1 MKRILADYAE
11 IARDYVAYRDLLWQ
25 LTLRDIRIRYKQAVM
40 GFLWALFMPMLI
52 VGAGLIVRL
61 AIADS
66 AAPGFDFSGIGAIAA
81 RGVLWSTFAAAV
93 GFGTAS
99 LVGNAVLVSKI
110 YFPREVLPV
119 AAVLSNAFDGLI
131 GGAVV
136 ALIAPFL
143 GAQATFALFWVPV
156 LLVLLLLFAVAVSL
170 AFSAANLFF
179 RDVKYIVQAVL
190 TVGVLFTPVFYTSS
204 DLGVTGARLIA
215 YNPLTP
221 VLEGVRL
228 SAFEGHNLFRPL
240 VVDGIIAWS
249 PWMLGYAVALAV
261 GGSLIASL
269 VFHRAEGIFA
279 ERV

>member
-1 MKRILADYAE
+1 VKRILADYAE
-11 IARDYVAYRDLLWQ
+11 IGRDYFTYRDLLWQ
-25 LTLRDIRIRYKQAVM
+25 LILRDVKIRYKQAVM
-40 GFLWALFMPMLI
+40 GFMWALFMPTLI
-52 VGAGLIVRL
+52 VAAGLIVRL

-66 AAPGFDFSGIGAIAA
+66 ADAGFDLSGVGAIAA
-81 RGVLWSTFAAAV
+81 RGVLWATFAAAV
-93 GFGTAS
+93 SFGTAS
-99 LVGNAVLVSKI
+99 LVGNSTLVAKI

-119 AAVLSNAFDGLI
+119 AAVFSNAFDGLI

-136 ALIAPFL
+136 AVVAPFL
-143 GAQATFALFWVPV
+143 GARATLALIWVPV
-156 LLVLLLLFAVAVSL
+156 LVFLLLLLAIGVSL

-179 RDVKYIVQAVL
+179 RDVKYIVQAVM

-204 DLGVTGARLIA
+204 DLGETGARIIA

-228 SAFEGHNLFRPL
+228 AAFEGHNLLRPL
-240 VVDGIIAWS
+240 LVDGVVAWS
-249 PWMLGYAVALAV
+249 PWMLGYALALAV
-261 GGSLIASL
+261 GGLLFASL